1 MMSRYNKGNKNG
13 FKSSFF
19 ASLLSFMCVLGIASA
34 GIAVYNHY
42 EDKDN
47 ATQEVEQEK
56 TEEKEDLEIFHSIM
70 EDVVGEFFIEPE
82 EDSFEEDAFCF
93 FEF

>member
-1 MMSRYNKGNKNG
+1 MRIIKLDRAEIVTINLNEK
-13 FKSSFF
+13 
-19 ASLLSFMCVLGIASA
+19 
-34 GIAVYNHY
+34 
-42 EDKDN
+42 
-47 ATQEVEQEK
+47 EK

-82 EDSFEEDAFCF
+82 EDSLEEDAFCF

>member
-1 MMSRYNKGNKNG
+1 MRIIKLDRAEIMTINLNEK
-13 FKSSFF
+13 
-19 ASLLSFMCVLGIASA
+19 
-34 GIAVYNHY
+34 
-42 EDKDN
+42 
-47 ATQEVEQEK
+47 EK

>member
-1 MMSRYNKGNKNG
+1 MRIIKLDRAEIMTINLNEK
-13 FKSSFF
+13 
-19 ASLLSFMCVLGIASA
+19 
-34 GIAVYNHY
+34 
-42 EDKDN
+42 
-47 ATQEVEQEK
+47 EK

-82 EDSFEEDAFCF
+82 EDSLEEDAFCF